1 MRRSIRSFGQFLPR
15 PDEEA
20 GRDHTAYAITVS
32 RRVLTR
38 ALQHWVDPER
48 VFIELYGQAPNA
60 FWLDSGRDAVSGT
73 SYLGAG
79 EAIEAPADL
88 PSLVDAL
95 RERRRAVD
103 VVAGALEGFALGWV
117 GWLSYEF
124 GAAEHGVD
132 TAPKALP
139 GAALLWVTR
148 AVAFDHSAGVVTLLA
163 LEGEPDVEGW
173 LDRTAW
179 RLDALRPGSETAPE
193 PFPLA
198 GPGRIQQPPA
208 TPCARWRHD
217 AADYARLVRE
227 CQESIRQGDAYQLCL
242 TNEITA
248 AVRPD
253 PLALYLAVRASNAS
267 HHGGYLRIGGVAL
280 LSASPERFLRVD
292 AAGAVETKPIKGTR
306 PRGAN
311 AVDDERLRE
320 ELLASD
326 KERAENLM
334 IVDLMRNDL
343 SRVAS
348 LGSVEVSSLLAIES
362 YSSVHQLVSTVTARL
377 APEADA
383 LDAVAALFPAGSMT
397 GAPKISAMRILNRL
411 EGGARGIYAGA
422 FGYVGLDGALDLAMV
437 IRSIVLTSTGASI
450 GTGGGIT
457 ALSIAEDEVEETRI
471 KATPLLDALGL

>member
-1 MRRSIRSFGQFLPR
+1 M
-15 PDEEA
+15 
-20 GRDHTAYAITVS
+20 S
-32 RRVLTR
+32 RRVVTR

-48 VFIELYGQAPNA
+48 VFIEVYGRAPNA
-60 FWLDSGRDAVSGT
+60 FWLDSGRDSASGT

-79 EAIEAPADL
+79 DPIDSPADL
-88 PSLVDAL
+88 PSLIDEL

-103 VVAGALEGFALGWV
+103 AAVGASEGFDLGWV

-132 TAPKALP
+132 TAVTSLP

-148 AVAFDHSAGVVTLLA
+148 AIAFDHGAGVVTLLA
-163 LEGEPDVEGW
+163 LEGEPDAEGW
-173 LDRTAW
+173 LERTAH
-179 RLDALRPGSETAPE
+179 RLDALRVGHPPVLA

-198 GPGRIQQPPA
+198 GPGRIRQSLAAPRAQ
-208 TPCARWRHD
+208 WRHD

-227 CQESIRQGDAYQLCL
+227 CQESIRRGDAYQLCL

-248 AVRPD
+248 DVHPD
-253 PLALYLAVRASNAS
+253 PLGLYLAVRASNPS

-280 LSASPERFLRVD
+280 VSASPERFLRID
-292 AAGAVETKPIKGTR
+292 AAGAIETKPIKGTR
-306 PRGAN
+306 PRGATP
-311 AVDDERLRE
+311 VDDERLKE

-343 SRVAS
+343 SRVAL
-348 LGSVEVSSLLAIES
+348 LGSVEVTSLLAIES

-377 APEADA
+377 ASGADS

-411 EGGARGIYAGA
+411 EGGARGIYAGV
-422 FGYVGLDGALDLAMV
+422 FGYFGLDGALDLAMV
-437 IRSIVLTSTGASI
+437 IRSVVLTSDGASV

-457 ALSIAEDEVEETRI
+457 ALSIVDEEVEETRI
-471 KATPLLDALGL
+471 KARPLLDALGL

>member
-1 MRRSIRSFGQFLPR
+1 M
-15 PDEEA
+15 
-20 GRDHTAYAITVS
+20 S
-32 RRVLTR
+32 RRVVTR
-38 ALQHWVDPER
+38 ALDHWVDPER
-48 VFIELYGQAPNA
+48 VFIEVYGRATNA
-60 FWLDSGRDAVSGT
+60 FWLDSGRGAALGT

-79 EAIEAPADL
+79 EPVDAPVDL
-88 PSLVDAL
+88 PSLIDDL
-95 RERRRAVD
+95 RERRRAAG
-103 VVAGALEGFALGWV
+103 VVGADSEGFALGWV

-132 TAPKALP
+132 TAPTPLP

-148 AVAFDHSAGVVTLLA
+148 AIAFDHRAGVVTLLA
-163 LEGEPDVEGW
+163 LEGEPDAEGW
-173 LDRTAW
+173 LERTGR
-179 RLDALRPGSETAPE
+179 RLEALRLERPSVLE

-198 GPGRIQQPPA
+198 RAARIRQSPA
-208 TPCARWRHD
+208 APSARWRHD
-217 AADYARLVRE
+217 PADYARLVRE
-227 CQESIRQGDAYQLCL
+227 CQESIRRGDAYQLCL

-248 AVRPD
+248 EVHPD
-253 PLALYLAVRASNAS
+253 PLGLYLAVRGSNAS

-280 LSASPERFLRVD
+280 VSASPERFLRVD

-306 PRGAN
+306 PRGLT
-311 AVDDERLRE
+311 AVDDERLKE

-343 SRVAS
+343 SRVAQ
-348 LGSVEVSSLLAIES
+348 LGSVEVTSLLAIES

-377 APEADA
+377 APDADS

-397 GAPKISAMRILNRL
+397 GAPKISAMRILNGL
-411 EGGARGIYAGA
+411 EGGARGIYAGV
-422 FGYVGLDGALDLAMV
+422 FGYLSLDGALDLAMV
-437 IRSIVLTSTGASI
+437 IRSVVLTPRGASI

-471 KATPLLDALGL
+471 KARPLLDALGL